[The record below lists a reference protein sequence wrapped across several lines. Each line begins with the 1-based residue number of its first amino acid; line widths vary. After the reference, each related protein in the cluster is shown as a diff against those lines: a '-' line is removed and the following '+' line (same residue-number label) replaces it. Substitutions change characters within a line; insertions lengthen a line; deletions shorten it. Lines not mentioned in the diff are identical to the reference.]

1 MQDIY
6 RMMEERS
13 SREFAPEG
21 EFDKQAWAERKQ
33 SERQEAFDRA
43 DAAALRANSDPAALE
58 TYMRVA
64 AQLPHHSATNILLIA
79 DRIPNATRVGTAEH
93 WRRQGASVRRGQ
105 KAIPII
111 EPVKEYVRDDGSIGV
126 LYDVRKV
133 FDVSQTTARPCLPRR
148 VDPHAALAALV
159 ARSPT
164 RIEPVD
170 DLGGVPAE
178 YDHASG
184 AIRVQRGLD
193 EPQLLS
199 ALIVEAAH
207 ASMALG
213 LDAYD
218 RETHAAKA
226 DLAAGIAARRRAR
239 RAAGGVGG
247 VRRRPRLGR
256 RGVARLAHRG
266 VLGSL
271 FDEAHGGRRA
281 MGAAVPGPV
290 CRLRG
295 GVAAHPAQPAPRRGA
310 RQRPVG

>member
-226 DLAAGIAARRRAR
+226 DLAAGIAARR
-239 RAAGGVGG
+239 
-247 VRRRPRLGR
+247 LG
-256 RGVARLAHRG
+256 LEC
-266 VLGSL
+266 S
-271 FDEAHGGRRA
+271 
-281 MGAAVPGPV
+281 GA
-290 CRLRG
+290 
-295 GVAAHPAQPAPRRGA
+295 VAAPAR
-310 RQRPVG
+310 

>member
-79 DRIPNATRVGTAEH
+79 DRMPNATRVGTVEH

-170 DLGGVPAE
+170 DLGVVPAE

-226 DLAAGIAARRRAR
+226 DLAAGIAARRLGLECSGAVAAPAPLEASAR
-239 RAAGGVGG
+239 EVRDALGEIGKAARDVSERMAPPE
-247 VRRRPRLGR
+247 RRRDRSEGR
-256 RGVARLAHRG
+256 
-266 VLGSL
+266 
-271 FDEAHGGRRA
+271 
-281 MGAAVPGPV
+281 
-290 CRLRG
+290 
-295 GVAAHPAQPAPRRGA
+295 
-310 RQRPVG
+310 